1 MENYKIRTLRKVIKN
16 YNKQNRSQFDIV
28 LENVKRINDYDYNKM
43 LDNFELESRH
53 QRIIN
58 GIKSKWKNI
67 GLKYKEKLSEYKKQN
82 EKMYKIKNKELQK
95 KIREKDELLHR
106 NIEMNKRLKSEERE
120 RKGNLMKQKTENA
133 SQNLEEFLSK
143 QEEERLKLERNM
155 FHKSNL

>member
-1 MENYKIRTLRKVIKN
+1 
-16 YNKQNRSQFDIV
+16 
-28 LENVKRINDYDYNKM
+28 M

-53 QRIIN
+53 QRIMN
-58 GIKSKWKNI
+58 GIKNKWKNK